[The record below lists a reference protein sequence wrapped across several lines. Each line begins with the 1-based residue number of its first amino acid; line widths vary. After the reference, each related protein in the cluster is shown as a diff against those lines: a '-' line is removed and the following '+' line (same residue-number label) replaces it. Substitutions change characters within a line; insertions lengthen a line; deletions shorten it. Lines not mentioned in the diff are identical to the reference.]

1 MDSGTSLD
9 DEKSSSS
16 NPPGMSPANP
26 AYSGDLWTMPL
37 TAEEDSWSLDGF
49 ADDPLVDIA
58 QPYTGTSPLGYKEL
72 LQEPDTWSAATALDP
87 NTTSNTNVPS
97 PAAAAWLQ
105 PLHGEDGYIEYRSSH
120 KARAASVAPT
130 GTVRATDTPT
140 ERHSTSGDYVCQY
153 PGCGKRY
160 ATMAKLNH
168 HKRYH
173 IPYHE
178 RPNVCDQCGAR
189 FVFKRELDR
198 HKQSITHARRDFICT
213 HCNAGFALPE
223 HLNRHIIKKC
233 CPQFATEP
241 LPTAALHTT
250 LIPDGFHGHDVSLGE
265 TQFKTPTGDMP
276 PAEIPKVGFSSPPVS
291 VGETPTL
298 TYIRTESSQ
307 QGKVQNS
314 LTTLTSIEEVAAQAQ
329 QPYDTS
335 IAHKC
340 ASGLAQEDCKG
351 QDQEDDRLTCIS
363 GSTAETNVL
372 APDQK
377 YKLALGFAG
386 ELYNTLA
393 ASVGVLRAEADE
405 HHAARL
411 LKVYS
416 MMLRDHAVDG
426 ENRKAC
432 RFVRQQR
439 KLISKLLRRRLNS
452 TDDDDEVRLP
462 DVETMTLK
470 ERMERWFGELD
481 PTGYSNMVDATGI
494 ANPPSD
500 DSAQASENAHL
511 EDLDSVLP
519 DVPRMQHFLTTN
531 LPWQWLKCR
540 MTQRPQELQWPYGIM
555 DALLSAYESPSSK
568 PDIYGRHQLE
578 VTVQW
583 NPESYL
589 RQHFEDVNAK
599 TLGRSIVLSGQKG
612 KLQACTCEEYLT
624 QNWDLVGSA
633 MLHVLQESVTCGLSG
648 AGTYEMLER
657 STVSFQQK
665 HGLLV
670 VHMCAQ
676 MPILIE
682 LTEQLAWLGASCAV
696 SPYPEKSC
704 YRRMSLVST
713 DESANPTHQ
722 SLAIEYETSEVDAL
736 ANCWTHVVKNPSI
749 AQDFPATARQ
759 PGFSGME
766 MSLDMMIKL
775 GDILW
780 ATVYANKFMLKGFSS
795 AFYPVA
801 IKAKSVLWHFVCT
814 PHDEHLPYAAAGN
827 SCAGA
832 EALVGMDISWLRS
845 SRHFIGW
852 TPDAESILGTK
863 DYDYASLGYPNN
875 IKRGS
880 NLKLERV
887 VFSGG
892 QYLTVG
898 ASITKGDHHRGIFNS
913 DISNHRRMINH
924 ARRQYMA
931 LYDTGLKRAY
941 LTDGASALF
950 HLMCLQLN
958 TAGHIYCTDDPDVFK
973 RVVYADPTKNEPSV
987 TALLD
992 KGNLDIVLGRDKL
1005 KNVTKVTRNDKGV
1018 TEETQED
1025 EYRVFEV
1032 RDLVRDNYLVLSK
1045 LWARS
1050 SEDTTGMDLRFT
1062 ARPRVEGWS
1071 LLELVEDEA
1080 CLEPVTVYL
1089 QESGSG
1095 WLDLVRSIKA
1105 PVLMATGIGEP
1116 IVATRSS
1123 CQRWSTVPIGKDYFA
1138 CTVPLLHEIAIKK
1151 GQSDLYPEKLLSDLV
1166 WHGGHSLFE
1175 PCDGRTKH
1183 GSECCDRIQALYSS
1197 RRGRYSSPALPA
1209 HQSYGA
1215 VIFGCSSRY
1224 DSTSLNVLD
1233 RSWTRVSSTLNR
1245 QRGRKSDLIASQDLT
1260 LRSSSAHLPHGNP
1273 AGGSCTDDIIVP
1285 RPCPGVRVWTAD
1297 SGQVAHEDLATEP
1310 GADQEADGA
1319 RSAPSSGSSSS
1330 FVSTVATGSSP
1341 PGRSSHVGQSSVSSQ
1356 TSQAQSP
1363 DSRQHRGSDVM
1374 GRWSSMASSDGYYD
1388 VSE

>member
-1 MDSGTSLD
+1 
-9 DEKSSSS
+9 
-16 NPPGMSPANP
+16 
-26 AYSGDLWTMPL
+26 
-37 TAEEDSWSLDGF
+37 
-49 ADDPLVDIA
+49 
-58 QPYTGTSPLGYKEL
+58 
-72 LQEPDTWSAATALDP
+72 
-87 NTTSNTNVPS
+87 
-97 PAAAAWLQ
+97 
-105 PLHGEDGYIEYRSSH
+105 
-120 KARAASVAPT
+120 
-130 GTVRATDTPT
+130 
-140 ERHSTSGDYVCQY
+140 
-153 PGCGKRY
+153 
-160 ATMAKLNH
+160 MAKLNH

-173 IPYHE
+173 TPDHE

-189 FVFKRELDR
+189 FLFKRELVR
-198 HKQSITHARRDFICT
+198 HKESITHGGRSFICT
-213 HCNAGFALPE
+213 RCNAGFSRSD
-223 HLNRHIIKKC
+223 HLNRHIIKKSC
-233 CPQFATEP
+233 SQTATEP
-241 LPTAALHTT
+241 LLSSDVHST
-250 LIPDGFHGHDVSLGE
+250 LIPDGFHGHDVSLGK

-276 PAEIPKVGFSSPPVS
+276 SAEIPEVGFSSPPVS
-291 VGETPTL
+291 FGKTPTL
-298 TYIRTESSQ
+298 TYIRTDSSQ

-314 LTTLTSIEEVAAQAQ
+314 LTTATSVEEVAAQAQ

-340 ASGLAQEDCKG
+340 ASGLTQVDCEG
-351 QDQEDDRLTCIS
+351 VDQEDDRLTCMS

-372 APDQK
+372 ASDQK

-393 ASVGVLRAEADE
+393 ASGGVLRAEADE
-405 HHAARL
+405 IHAARL

-452 TDDDDEVRLP
+452 MDDDDEGIRLP

-481 PTGYSNMVDATGI
+481 PTGYGDTVDAMTI
-494 ANPPSD
+494 SNPPSD

-555 DALLSAYESPSSK
+555 DALLSACELPSSK
-568 PDIYGRHQLE
+568 PDIYGRHHLE

-589 RQHFEDVNAK
+589 RQHFKNVDAK
-599 TLGRSIVLSGQKG
+599 TLGQSIVMSGQKD

-633 MLHVLQESVTCGLSG
+633 MLHVLQDSVNCGMSG
-648 AGTYEMLER
+648 AATYEILER
-657 STVSFQQK
+657 STVSFTQE
-665 HGLLV
+665 HELLV
-670 VHMCAQ
+670 VHICAQ

-696 SPYPEKSC
+696 SPYPEQPC
-704 YRRMSLVST
+704 YRRLNLVST
-713 DESANPTHQ
+713 DESVTSIDQ
-722 SLAIEYETSEVDAL
+722 SLAIEYETSEVVGV

-759 PGFSGME
+759 PGLSGME
-766 MSLDMMIKL
+766 MSLDMMVKL

-801 IKAKSVLWHFVCT
+801 IKAKSILWHFVCT
-814 PHDEHLPYAAAGN
+814 RHDEHLPYVAAGN

-832 EALVGMDISWLRS
+832 EALVGMDLSWLRS
-845 SRHFIGW
+845 SRHFVGW
-852 TPDAESILGTK
+852 TPNAESVLGTR

-875 IKRGS
+875 IKSGS

-898 ASITKGDHHRGIFNS
+898 ASIAKGDHHRGIFIS
-913 DISNHRRMINH
+913 DISDHRRMINH

-958 TAGHIYCTDDPDVFK
+958 TSGHVYYTDDPDVSK
-973 RVVYADPTKNEPSV
+973 KIVYADPTNKEPSV
-987 TALLD
+987 TALLNE
-992 KGNLDIVLGRDKL
+992 GNLDIVLGRK
-1005 KNVTKVTRNDKGV
+1005 KSKTIIKVTRNDKGV

-1032 RDLVRDNYLVLSK
+1032 RDLVRDDYLVLSK

-1050 SEDTTGMDLRFT
+1050 SEDTTGIDLHFT
-1062 ARPRVEGWS
+1062 GRPRVEGWS
-1071 LLELVEDEA
+1071 FLELVEDDA
-1080 CLEPVTVYL
+1080 CLEPVMVYL

-1105 PVLMATGIGEP
+1105 PVLMATGMGEP
-1116 IVATRSS
+1116 IIATGPS
-1123 CQRWSTVPIGKDYFA
+1123 CQSWSTVPIGKDYFA
-1138 CTVPLLHEIAIKK
+1138 CTVPLLHEIAARK
-1151 GQSDLYPEKLLSDLV
+1151 GQLDAYPEKLLSNVV

-1175 PCDGRTKH
+1175 PCDGPIKH
-1183 GSECCDRIQALYSS
+1183 GSECCDRIQALYLS
-1197 RRGRYSSPALPA
+1197 RRGRYSRPALPA
-1209 HQSYGA
+1209 HQSHGA
-1215 VIFGCSSRY
+1215 VIFGYSSRY
-1224 DSTSLNVLD
+1224 DSTPSNVLD
-1233 RSWTRVSSTLNR
+1233 RSWTRLSSKLNR
-1245 QRGRKSDLIASQDLT
+1245 QRDRKTDLISWQDPT
-1260 LRSSSAHLPHGNP
+1260 LRSTNAHLPHAHP
-1273 AGGSCTDDIIVP
+1273 AGGRCTDDITVSQ
-1285 RPCPGVRVWTAD
+1285 PCPDVRVWTAD
-1297 SGQVAHEDLATEP
+1297 SGQVAHEGLATES
-1310 GADQEADGA
+1310 GDQKDAEGA
-1319 RSAPSSGSSSS
+1319 RFAPLSASSSS
-1330 FVSTVATGSSP
+1330 FVSTTATGSSP
-1341 PGRSSHVGQSSVSSQ
+1341 PASSSRAGQFSVSSH
-1356 TSQAQSP
+1356 TSQAQSL
-1363 DSRQHRGSDVM
+1363 DSCQHHGSDVM
-1374 GRWSSMASSDGYYD
+1374 RRWSSMASSDGRYD
-1388 VSE
+1388 DSD